1 MALPNST
8 PEQSKVPLVRAG
20 FERLW
25 RMLVGPEPISPV
37 DAAYA
42 NWRQAQAAYDDAK
55 RRGDTRGVG
64 AAWKALKAARTECV
78 RAELGARR

>member
-1 MALPNST
+1 MALPFNATSDT
-8 PEQSKVPLVRAG
+8 AKPVRTR
-20 FERLW
+20 FRRLW
-25 RMLVGPEPISPV
+25 ELLTGEPAVSPL

-42 NWRQAQAAYDDAK
+42 NWRTAQAAYDDAK

-78 RAELGARR
+78 RAELAARR